1 MKAIKELP
9 VLSIIENSLRNAVQK
24 HVSVGEQKYSGLK
37 IPLNAHYA
45 ICHVGVFGATG
56 MGKSRLV
63 KALIDELIKHY
74 AIIAFD
80 HTGVDYAPFYKD
92 EGCVVSSKS
101 IEISA
106 DAFSSVVIDMARLD
120 RSTYLTY
127 FDIASL
133 VSMGEDTEITV
144 KRGTISDIMLA
155 AWKNG

>member
-106 DAFSSVVIDMARLD
+106 DAFSSVVIDMARFD
-120 RSTYLTY
+120 RSTYLNTS
-127 FDIASL
+127 I
-133 VSMGEDTEITV
+133 
-144 KRGTISDIMLA
+144 
-155 AWKNG
+155 